1 MDDGLSIEQAEATTQ
16 AVELEITAV
25 VPPEFV
31 GSVEQRPDGVL
42 LSCDGGKGHQ
52 WTGQTQI
59 LLDGDPDVSDLVT
72 LIGDSFAAK
81 TEYEVDHTPMSD
93 GAPSAHITGAHASGW
108 LVSPWD
114 DGSGIEVLSFSPCF
128 LLPDDMSPGD
138 TY

>member
-1 MDDGLSIEQAEATTQ
+1 MDDGLSIEQAKATTQ
-16 AVELEITAV
+16 AVELEIVAV

-72 LIGDSFAAK
+72 IIGDSFAAK
-81 TEYEVDHTPMSD
+81 TEYEVDRTQTSD

-108 LVSPWD
+108 LVSP
-114 DGSGIEVLSFSPCF
+114 
-128 LLPDDMSPGD
+128 
-138 TY
+138 